1 MALMSAFFL
10 CGCNFFSKG
19 AEDGNDAKTTC
30 KVRQVNGVPQI
41 VLNGKPVRPRMLY
54 VSPLYFKMGSPIK
67 RDAYP
72 ELTETFVEILPLEKN
87 ADGVRIQLEFDGRF
101 DCKIYALEVS
111 QADGGAKVFS
121 LERGASIE
129 KSGGRNLNAEFVAE
143 TEGEQSYLHAKSD
156 AGVSKIAFGNVDF
169 KAGKKYRIDIKI
181 KSDKKTDFKLYTTL
195 GGDFFE
201 PVHRSFVGL
210 QTKLAKDAGVDFI
223 TFPVQAAD
231 FMPEDGKSYNT
242 ENLKGALDE
251 ILGANPNAK
260 IIVRVRCYPPD
271 WWMKKY
277 PQDALQSIDGKVCDK
292 FPGMGSRSLRV
303 LEPTSR
309 RLWARLSIFAKDTAA
324 TTLRGITRAGQI
336 RANGFIPIPAI
347 RIGWATS
354 RRLSNPG
361 ANG

>member
-1 MALMSAFFL
+1 
-10 CGCNFFSKG
+10 
-19 AEDGNDAKTTC
+19 
-30 KVRQVNGVPQI
+30 
-41 VLNGKPVRPRMLY
+41 
-54 VSPLYFKMGSPIK
+54 
-67 RDAYP
+67 
-72 ELTETFVEILPLEKN
+72 
-87 ADGVRIQLEFDGRF
+87 
-101 DCKIYALEVS
+101 
-111 QADGGAKVFS
+111 
-121 LERGASIE
+121 
-129 KSGGRNLNAEFVAE
+129 
-143 TEGEQSYLHAKSD
+143 
-156 AGVSKIAFGNVDF
+156 
-169 KAGKKYRIDIKI
+169 
-181 KSDKKTDFKLYTTL
+181 
-195 GGDFFE
+195 
-201 PVHRSFVGL
+201 
-210 QTKLAKDAGVDFI
+210 
-223 TFPVQAAD
+223 
-231 FMPEDGKSYNT
+231 MPEDGKSYNT

-292 FPGMGSRSLRV
+292 IFPAWAARSLRV